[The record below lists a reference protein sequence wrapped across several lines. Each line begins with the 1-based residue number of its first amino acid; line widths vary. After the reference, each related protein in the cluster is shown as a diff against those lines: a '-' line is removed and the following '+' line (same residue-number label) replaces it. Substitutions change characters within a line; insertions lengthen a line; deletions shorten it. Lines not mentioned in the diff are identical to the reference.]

1 MKKIVILATAAV
13 LAAASASVA
22 DPFDESLAELR
33 ATAGSKL
40 NVLAADGQPVIRH
53 LDGRLTASPTA
64 DIAAAGVQFLSR
76 HAQALGLSR
85 GTAVE
90 LERSVPL
97 LTGTVLRYRQ
107 RIAGVPVLGGEVALR
122 FDADGVLRMVNSGL
136 APFTRIADAVPTIGS
151 ADTLAQVLELPNVVA
166 ALDPDAVWIGLVYFP
181 AGDEARLAWQVETG
195 AVPALLA
202 NWVTWVDAHTGEV
215 LAQRNRIDF
224 DRLANVFLENPVTT
238 PGPTEVTLTDLPAW
252 TADPYY
258 LTSELILARNCIDQ
272 HTLTPLT
279 YGGTTFNV
287 HTCSEVQVAA
297 GDTAQDF
304 LYTDNTD
311 TAPEDLFAEPAMF
324 YHATRVYDFF
334 QALGFTRLRQVPLA
348 CSVNFRIPVDMAG
361 GIDFANMTN
370 PNGTLYPFDNAFF
383 LPAGGMAGIFPRDT
397 DSIVF
402 GQGTHGDFSYD
413 GDIVYHEFT
422 HAVIDSTIGLQAASF
437 DDQGL
442 DIGPGALNEGYA
454 DVFAM
459 FMTGD
464 PGMGDYGGVD
474 LTPSGLIRDLE
485 NDNRCPEDMIGE
497 VHEDSLPWGSAAWEI
512 YALYGD
518 PVVQPYYDAMMSLVY
533 GSDFAV
539 AVSSTL
545 AELNAALGATVEAAA
560 RAEFE
565 RRNIVNCLRVIE
577 SGTAAFPQLAGEG
590 TGTVTLRPY
599 VPGYAMFHI
608 TVPAGQTQ
616 IWAVFGATGGGF
628 MGGTIVPHVLFRNGP
643 DRLSFRL
650 SGTTVIGNED
660 WAVDA
665 TEVRSNTYEA
675 VYCEASGTIPAGDY
689 WVMIANSGAGAMA
702 LTDIELGFNNS
713 TPMSLC
719 RGTDLDAGDGAPD
732 VVEDVPEDVPAEAE
746 ADATPPTGCN
756 PTDCTNNCRWA
767 GQAGGSC
774 VGEGDAAQCVCSS
787 DSGCGCRAVGG
798 HGGAAL
804 LGLLFVGLAVV
815 IRRRRRT

>member
-1 MKKIVILATAAV
+1 MNKTIIIAAAV

-22 DPFDESLAELR
+22 DPLDESLAELR
-33 ATAGSKL
+33 TTAGGKL
-40 NVLAADGQPVIRH
+40 NVLTADGQPVIRH
-53 LDGRLTASPTA
+53 LDGRLTAGPAA
-64 DIAAAGVQFLSR
+64 DLGAAGARFLSR
-76 HAQALGLSR
+76 YAPALGLSR
-85 GTAVE
+85 ATAVE
-90 LERSVPL
+90 LEQSVPL

-107 RIAGVPVLGGEVALR
+107 KIGGVPVLGGEVALR
-122 FDADGVLRMVNSGL
+122 FDADGVLRLVNSGL
-136 APFTRIADAVPTIGS
+136 TPFDRIDDSVPAIGS
-151 ADTLAQVLELPNVVA
+151 AAALAQVLELPNVVA
-166 ALDPDAVWIGLVYFP
+166 ALDPDAVWVGLVYFP

-215 LAQRNRIDF
+215 LAKRNRIDF

-238 PGPTEVTLTDLPAW
+238 PAITQVTLTDLPAA
-252 TADPYY
+252 TDPYY

-272 HTLTPLT
+272 HALSPITF
-279 YGGTTFNV
+279 GGTTFNV

-297 GDTAQDF
+297 GDASGDF

-311 TAPEDLFAEPAMF
+311 TAPEDFFAEPAMF

-334 QALGFTRLRQVPLA
+334 QSLGFVRLREVPLA
-348 CSVNFRIPVDMAG
+348 CSVNFRIPVDMG
-361 GIDFANMTN
+361 SIDLANMTN

-422 HAVIDSTIGLQAASF
+422 HAVIDSSIALQAATF

-454 DVFAM
+454 DTFAM

-464 PGMGDYGGVD
+464 PGMGDYGGRD
-474 LTPSGLIRDLE
+474 LTPSGLIRNLE

-497 VHEDSLPWGSAAWEI
+497 VHEDSLPWASAAWEI
-512 YALYGD
+512 YAVNGD
-518 PVVQPYYDAMMSLVY
+518 PVVQPYYDAMMSLVSV
-533 GSDFAV
+533 SDFAA

-545 AELNAALGATVEAAA
+545 AELNAALGASVEAAA

-577 SGTAAFPQLAGEG
+577 SGAAAFPQLAGEG
-590 TGTVTLRPY
+590 TGSVTLRPY

-608 TVPAGQTQ
+608 SVPAGQTQ

-665 TEVRSNTYEA
+665 TEVHADTYEA
-675 VYCEASGTIPAGDY
+675 VYCEAAGTIPAGDY
-689 WVMIANSGAGAMA
+689 WVMIANSGAGAMQ
-702 LTDIELGFNNS
+702 LTEIELGFNDS
-713 TPMSLC
+713 APVTLC
-719 RGTDLDAGDGAPD
+719 RGTDLDAGDGAAD
-732 VVEDVPEDVPAEAE
+732 VVEDVPEDAPPDSPEDADVPA
-746 ADATPPTGCN
+746 TGCD
-756 PTDCTNNCRWA
+756 PTTCANNCRWA

-774 VGEGDAAQCVCSS
+774 VGEGDGAQCVCNS
-787 DSGCGCRAVGG
+787 DSGCGCRAAGG
-798 HGGAAL
+798 HDGAASF
-804 LGLLFVGLAVV
+804 GLLLVGLTLAF
-815 IRRRRRT
+815 RRRRRT